1 MATAVTINL
10 AGVEFTRAE
19 TVLATHGE
27 LTASAFRYASG
38 VAALRIRNAVGEII
52 VLPFQ
57 GQQIWDAT
65 FHGRRLTMR
74 SMFDEPVDTMDYLAN
89 YGAFLLHCGATAM
102 GNPGPGDS
110 HPLHGELPNARYR
123 HAELVA
129 GSDDSSLYMELAGQY
144 RHTIAFSQNYVAE
157 PRLRL
162 YAGAGRMRLDFS
174 LRNLKQTPMDLMY
187 LAHVNFRPVDNA
199 QLIDTVPDDPR
210 HIRVRTGVPEFFR
223 PSEAHRAFVSALQT
237 DPALHRNMVPG
248 RAIDPE
254 LVMGMD
260 FRTGKEGWAHSMQL
274 LPDGSADFINHRPA
288 ELPRGVRWITRTAD
302 QDALGLFL
310 PGTAEADGYTAE
322 KAKGNVIVLAPQAEF
337 HCQLEFG
344 AMLPVEAEQL
354 KAKCVSLL

>member
-1 MATAVTINL
+1 MATSVAINL
-10 AGVEFTRAE
+10 ASVEFTRAE

-27 LTASAFRYASG
+27 LTASAFRHASG
-38 VAALRIRNAVGEII
+38 VAALRIRNRVGEII

-74 SMFDEPVDTMDYLAN
+74 SMFDEPIDTMDYLAN

-129 GSDDSSLYMELAGQY
+129 GSDDDGHYMELAGRY
-144 RHTIAFSQNYVAE
+144 RHTVAFSQNYEAV

-162 YAGAGRMRLDFS
+162 YGGSGRMHLDFK
-174 LRNLKQTPMDLMY
+174 LRNLKRTPMDLMY
-187 LAHVNFRPVDNA
+187 LAHVNFRPIDNA
-199 QLIDTVPDDPR
+199 MLVDTVPDDPR
-210 HIRVRTGVPEFFR
+210 HIRVRTKVPEFFK
-223 PSEAHRAFVSALQT
+223 PSDAHRAFVTALQT
-237 DPALHRNMVPG
+237 NPALHRNMIPG

-260 FRTGKEGWAHSMQL
+260 FRADAEGWAHSMQL
-274 LPDGSADFINHRPA
+274 LPDGAADFISHRPS

-310 PGTAEADGYTAE
+310 PGTAEADGYSAE

-337 HCQLEFG
+337 HCRFAFG
-344 AMLPVEAEQL
+344 ALLPHEAAQL
-354 KAKCVSLL
+354 KSECVALL